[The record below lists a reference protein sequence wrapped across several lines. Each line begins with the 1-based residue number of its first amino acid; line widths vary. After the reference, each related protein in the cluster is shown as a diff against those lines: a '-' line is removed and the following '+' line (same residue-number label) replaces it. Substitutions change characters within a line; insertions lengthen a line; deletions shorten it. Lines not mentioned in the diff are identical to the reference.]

1 MIQVPEHVIKATPEE
16 QANFILTEMS
26 RMLEEALSSIKVTSA
41 DPDLAVHS
49 SGNSILL
56 TEVINPR

>member
-1 MIQVPEHVIKATPEE
+1 MIQVPEHVINATTEE
-16 QANFILTEMS
+16 QANFILVEMS
-26 RMLEEALSSIKVTSA
+26 RMLAEGLASIKVTSA

-49 SGNSILL
+49 FGNNILL